1 MNNIELAKAL
11 FEALENNDSA
21 TIKQLCDPKLQAFQ
35 NLNPP
40 MNLETLLA
48 FTSEVKKAVPDFH
61 YENPKRYDTP
71 NGFVEE
77 HFVCGTLPDGSELK
91 LTVCIVAE
99 VQNGKILTMREYVDT
114 LAAHGLAKAIR

>member
-1 MNNIELAKAL
+1 MSNIALAKAL

-21 TIKQLCDPKLQAFQ
+21 AITQLCDPELQAFQ

-48 FTSEVKKAVPDFH
+48 FTSKVKQVVPDFH
-61 YENPKRYDTP
+61 YEHPKRYDSP
-71 NGFVEE
+71 SGFIEE
-77 HFVCGTLPDGSELK
+77 HLVCGTLPDGNELK

-99 VQNGKILTMREYVDT
+99 VHDGKIAILREYVDT
-114 LAAHGLAKAIR
+114 LAAHGLAKAIM